1 LRILSAIPSWHLV
14 PDPDKIKRLHR
25 ASEPWLC
32 HNRNAASEFGIT
44 IDPVRGTPILLT
56 RQQMQEDLSLAYLR
70 AVVARVGMTYD
81 LPTRDFGIDGTI
93 SRIAR
98 KHGRLVPSGVRLDV
112 QLKSSI
118 NASVENDH
126 VTYELE
132 IRAYEVL
139 RDDTAESPRILVLLV
154 LPKDERE
161 WIEQDEEG
169 LIMRKCAYW
178 ISLRRHPETANNRS
192 ITIRIPR
199 RNLFGTENLRDIM
212 DTINQGGAL

>member
-1 LRILSAIPSWHLV
+1 
-14 PDPDKIKRLHR
+14 
-25 ASEPWLC
+25 
-32 HNRNAASEFGIT
+32 
-44 IDPVRGTPILLT
+44 
-56 RQQMQEDLSLAYLR
+56 MAYLR
-70 AVVARVGMTYD
+70 AVVAKVGMTYD
-81 LPTRDFGIDGTI
+81 LPMRDFGIDGTI

-98 KHGRLVPSGVRLDV
+98 KQGRLVPSGVRLDV

-118 NASVENDH
+118 NAAIEDDY

-139 RDDTAESPRILVLLV
+139 RDDAAEIPRILVLLI

-178 ISLRRHPETANNRS
+178 ISLRGQPETANYRS

-199 RNLFGTENLRDIM
+199 RNLFSIENLRDIM
-212 DTINQGGAL
+212 DTINRGGLL